1 MIKKLGPLRHL
12 ALVVL
17 AVSLAAGC
25 AKMFTEP
32 PRPLY
37 RLTAPADFPATTR
50 HVAAQLAIAAPYAPA
65 AIDTARIA
73 MSRSPTSL
81 DYLADGDW
89 TDRASRLVQTALI
102 ETFENSRAFTAIGS
116 DSLDLRPDFIIE
128 GDLRHFEAVYD
139 SPSAPP
145 TVWVQIAVKL
155 VKVPQHTILAE
166 TLISAR
172 QPASTNTT
180 PDIVLAFDGAMA
192 GAAKQI
198 VAWVLAN
205 PGLSAPHK

>member
-1 MIKKLGPLRHL
+1 MIKKLRPLRHF
-12 ALVVL
+12 ALILL
-17 AVSLAAGC
+17 AVNLVGC

-32 PRPLY
+32 PRPLF

-50 HVAAQLAIAAPYAPA
+50 HVAAQLAIAVPYAPA

-81 DYLADGDW
+81 DYLSDGDW
-89 TDRASRLVQTALI
+89 TDRVPPLVQTALI
-102 ETFENSRAFTAIGS
+102 EAFENSKAFRAVGP
-116 DSLDLRPDFIIE
+116 DSLDLRPDFVIE

-139 SPSAPP
+139 SSTGAP
-145 TVWVQIAVKL
+145 VAWVQIAVKL

-166 TLISAR
+166 TLIGAR
-172 QPASTNTT
+172 QPASTNAT
-180 PDIVLAFDGAMA
+180 PEIVLAFDGAMA
-192 GAAKQI
+192 NTAKQV

-205 PGLSAPHK
+205 AALPAPRR

>member
-1 MIKKLGPLRHL
+1 MIKKLRPLRHL
-12 ALVVL
+12 ALVLLV
-17 AVSLAAGC
+17 VSLPGC

-32 PRPLY
+32 PRPLF
-37 RLTAPADFPATTR
+37 RLTAPADFPPASR

-89 TDRASRLVQTALI
+89 TDRAPPLVQTALI
-102 ETFENSRAFTAIGS
+102 EAFEDSKAFNAVGP
-116 DSLDLRPDFIIE
+116 DSLDLRPDFVIE

-139 SPSAPP
+139 SPTGLP

-172 QPASTNTT
+172 QPASVNAT
-180 PDIVLAFDGAMA
+180 PQIVLAFDGAMA
-192 GAAKQI
+192 DAAKQV
-198 VAWVLAN
+198 VAWMLAN
-205 PGLSAPHK
+205 PALSAPRR

>member
-1 MIKKLGPLRHL
+1 MSKKRRPLRHFALILL
-12 ALVVL
+12 AMNLV
-17 AVSLAAGC
+17 GC

-32 PRPLY
+32 PRPLV

-89 TDRASRLVQTALI
+89 TDRAPPLVQTALI
-102 ETFENSRAFTAIGS
+102 EAFENSKAFKAVGP
-116 DSLDLRPDFIIE
+116 DSLDLRPDYVIE

-139 SPSAPP
+139 SSTGAPFA
-145 TVWVQIAVKL
+145 WVQIAVKL
-155 VKVPQHTILAE
+155 VRVPQHTILAE

-172 QPASTNTT
+172 QPAATNAT
-180 PDIVLAFDGAMA
+180 PEIVLAFDGAMA
-192 GAAKQI
+192 DAAKQV

-205 PGLSAPHK
+205 TALSAPRR